1 MDNTFRNWLLGLSA
15 ITLVSLVVFRT
26 AQVET
31 VLCGLLVVAVFVLAL
46 RRLEYGVL
54 ALIAEIFTS
63 GNGHLLELH
72 AGGAVISLRMGLF
85 GVVMLAWIIDV
96 VRKRRVAALMRERT
110 VRAILAM
117 LAVIM
122 WGLVNGAWI
131 EHLPIARVL
140 ADGNN
145 WLYFAAVL
153 PVFDL
158 ATRAHRAQW
167 FSQVSSLVRA
177 GVVFLCAKA
186 WLIFVLTAGA
196 GSAVATYLYHFVR
209 QTSGGQIA
217 PASYGMWR
225 IYEWPQLIL
234 LPVLVYL
241 VAQLIVQ
248 VRERAVQKWTVV
260 ALLIVVSTVV
270 LTLFRSFWLGA
281 IAGLGCMALWYV
293 RKQFGVV
300 VKTKMIVVGLV
311 IASTLLIMGVGT
323 TLAWLHSGTPS
334 IQKEIFTTGEPGVQ
348 NRVAQAGP
356 MWTQIK
362 SAPILGS
369 GFGTAITYES
379 TDLREQGQFTTA
391 ALELGW
397 LDMWMEV
404 GMVGV
409 LVFVG
414 FLVFI
419 FRGAQP
425 WVVCSVIAL
434 VVVHLVSPFLN
445 HPVGIAI
452 LGILFVYSA
461 VDKNAQP
468 A

>member
-1 MDNTFRNWLLGLSA
+1 MNTSFRNWLLILTG
-15 ITLVSLVVFRT
+15 ITAVSLVVFRM

-31 VLCGLLVVAVFVLAL
+31 VVCSLIVVAVFALAL
-46 RRLEYGVL
+46 WRLEYGVL
-54 ALIAEIFTS
+54 ALLAEIMTS
-63 GNGHLLELH
+63 GNGHLLEIH
-72 AGGAVISLRMGLF
+72 AGAAVISLRMGLF
-85 GVVMLAWIIDV
+85 GVVMLAWVIDI
-96 VRKRRVAALMRERT
+96 VRKQRVAALMRERA
-110 VRAILAM
+110 VHAILAM
-117 LAVIM
+117 LVVIL
-122 WGLVNGAWI
+122 WGLVNGVWI
-131 EHLPIARVL
+131 EHLPLASVL

-145 WLYFAAVL
+145 WLYFAALL

-186 WLIFVLTAGA
+186 WLIFVLTAGV

-234 LPVLVYL
+234 LPALVYL
-241 VAQLIVQ
+241 VAKLLVQ
-248 VRERAVQKWTVV
+248 VRVRAAQKWTVV
-260 ALLIVVSTVV
+260 ALLVVVSTLV

-311 IASTLLIMGVGT
+311 IASTLFIMGVGT

-356 MWTQIK
+356 MWMQIK

-379 TDLREQGQFTTA
+379 TDLREQGRFTTA

-397 LDMWMEV
+397 FDMWMEV

-409 LVFVG
+409 LVFIG

-419 FRGAQP
+419 FRGAQL

-452 LGILFVYSA
+452 LALIFVYSM
-461 VDKNAQP
+461 VDKTAQST
-468 A
+468 